1 MNAPKLVIGA
11 NGFLGSHVTRQLVA
25 DCAPQKGE
33 VRAMVRPAA
42 NTRSIDD
49 LPLTRFHG
57 DVFDTATVA
66 EAMAGCDDVY
76 YCVVD
81 TRAWLRDPSPL
92 FRTNVAGLRNVLDV
106 ATDASLRR
114 FVFTSSY
121 ATVGRRRGH
130 VATEEDRVDTRKVTP
145 YVRSR
150 VAAEDLVLQYAHDAG
165 LPAVAMC
172 VSTTYGGGDWGR
184 TPHGAAA
191 RSLRRDLRPRRGF
204 AGTSRPVRL
213 AGRRT
218 ASSHRHLVSG
228 DSVRSIDVV
237 VEAVVTFAGAAGFA
251 HTLAPL
257 RRGQQDPCFR
267 VPGDGTI
274 WRTSLLPTGPVTA
287 RISRAGRDAA
297 RCVAWGSGAEEF
309 VDMAPAMLGAADD
322 ASDFVPLHP
331 AVAAAHRRL
340 PNLRLGRT
348 GQVLEALIP
357 AVIEQRV
364 PGADAFRSWR
374 LLVSKYGTQAPG
386 PAPPGMRVP
395 PSAEVWRHIPSW
407 EFHRANVDPGR
418 ARAVVGCAQRAASL
432 ERLVSLPAARAA
444 EALTSLPGVGV
455 WTAAETTQRVFG
467 DADAV
472 SVGDYHIPKMIGWTL
487 VGRPVDDAGM
497 LELLE
502 PMRPHRHRVVR
513 LLEASGLAREPR
525 RGPRLPVQN
534 IRAL

>member
-1 MNAPKLVIGA
+1 M
-11 NGFLGSHVTRQLVA
+11 
-25 DCAPQKGE
+25 
-33 VRAMVRPAA
+33 
-42 NTRSIDD
+42 
-49 LPLTRFHG
+49 
-57 DVFDTATVA
+57 
-66 EAMAGCDDVY
+66 
-76 YCVVD
+76 
-81 TRAWLRDPSPL
+81 
-92 FRTNVAGLRNVLDV
+92 
-106 ATDASLRR
+106 
-114 FVFTSSY
+114 
-121 ATVGRRRGH
+121 
-130 VATEEDRVDTRKVTP
+130 
-145 YVRSR
+145 
-150 VAAEDLVLQYAHDAG
+150 
-165 LPAVAMC
+165 
-172 VSTTYGGGDWGR
+172 
-184 TPHGAAA
+184 
-191 RSLRRDLRPRRGF
+191 
-204 AGTSRPVRL
+204 
-213 AGRRT
+213 
-218 ASSHRHLVSG
+218 
-228 DSVRSIDVV
+228 RSIDVV

-534 IRAL
+534 IRAR